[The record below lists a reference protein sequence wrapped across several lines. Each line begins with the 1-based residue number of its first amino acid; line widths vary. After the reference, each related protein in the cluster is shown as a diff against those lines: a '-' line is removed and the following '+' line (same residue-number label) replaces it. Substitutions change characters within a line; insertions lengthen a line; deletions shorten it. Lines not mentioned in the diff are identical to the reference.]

1 MVVRSVSWVAFA
13 AVMVAVFV
21 QVPGL
26 MALSVTRMTPP
37 WLGLMVPIFRVK
49 LDGVKHPPLEV
60 SVTTTP
66 VAGAVPILP

>member
-1 MVVRSVSWVAFA
+1 MALI
-13 AVMVAVFV
+13 VAVFV

-26 MALSVTRMTPP
+26 VALNVTRMTPP
-37 WLGLMVPIFRVK
+37 WPGLTVPIFRVK

-66 VAGAVPILP
+66 VAGTGPILP